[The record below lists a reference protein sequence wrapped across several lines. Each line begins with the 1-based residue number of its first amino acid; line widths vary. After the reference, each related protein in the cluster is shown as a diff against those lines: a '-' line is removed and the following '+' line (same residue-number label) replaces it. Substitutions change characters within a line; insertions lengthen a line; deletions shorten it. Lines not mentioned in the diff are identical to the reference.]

1 MKRKRIMQPN
11 VLSRLPLSMLAVVL
25 VLNGCG
31 TADKV
36 APGRKIDYKK
46 SDTTESLEVPPDL
59 SSTTINEAPDMVES
73 ISSVNYGDSDDS
85 VGMATVLT
93 DSSGMQVER
102 DGDQQWLVI
111 DATPSEVW
119 PRVREF
125 WMQEGFLLKVED
137 PRVGILETGWAEN
150 RADIPQGPIRN
161 TLGKVLDVAYS
172 AATRDQYRVRLES
185 GARTGTT
192 ELFLTHRGVEEV
204 VTGPATDQTT
214 VWKPRPT
221 DPELEAAMLKR
232 LMVFLGVEQQKAQA
246 MLARQA
252 PREVR
257 AQLVADESEAM
268 LIVMEDFSR
277 AWRRTG
283 IALDR
288 VGFAVEDRN
297 RAEGIYYVRYSD
309 PLASQDDDGLLSG
322 LAFWSKDEAV
332 AKQYQIEL
340 LAEGPRTHVIV
351 NNAKGEREASSTGKR
366 ILTLLEEQLR

>member
-1 MKRKRIMQPN
+1 MNWKRIMQADVFIRTPLL
-11 VLSRLPLSMLAVVL
+11 VLAAVL
-25 VLNGCG
+25 LLNGCG
-31 TADKV
+31 AADKV
-36 APGRKIDYKK
+36 APGRKVDYKK
-46 SDTTESLEVPPDL
+46 SDTTEALEVPPDL
-59 SSTTINEAPDMVES
+59 SSTTINEAPAMVES
-73 ISSVNYGDSDDS
+73 ISSTRYEDTNTS
-85 VGMATVLT
+85 VGMTSVLT
-93 DSSGMQVER
+93 DAGGMRVER

-111 DATPSEVW
+111 DATPTEVW

-125 WMQEGFLLKVED
+125 WMQEGFLLKLED
-137 PRVGILETGWAEN
+137 PRVGIIETGWAEN

-161 TLGKVLDVAYS
+161 TIGKVLDVAYS
-172 AATRDQYRVRLES
+172 AATRDQYRVRLEA
-185 GARTGTT
+185 GAETGST

-204 VTGPATDQTT
+204 VSGSAEDTST
-214 VWKPRPT
+214 VWKPRPS
-221 DPELEAAMLKR
+221 DPELEAEMLKR
-232 LMVFLGVEQQKAQA
+232 LMVYLGVEQQKAQS
-246 MLARQA
+246 MVARQS
-252 PREVR
+252 PRQAR
-257 AQLVADESEAM
+257 AQLVADGDDTM

-309 PLASQDDDGLLSG
+309 PLATQDDDGLLSG

-340 LAEGPRTHVIV
+340 LAQGARTHVIV
-351 NNAKGEREASSTGKR
+351 NDANGVRETSSTGKR

>member
-1 MKRKRIMQPN
+1 MRANFLNRTQW
-11 VLSRLPLSMLAVVL
+11 LAL
-25 VLNGCG
+25 AIILLLNGCG
-31 TADKV
+31 AADKV

-46 SDTTESLEVPPDL
+46 SDTTEALEVPPDL
-59 SSTTINEAPDMVES
+59 SSTTINEAPAMVES
-73 ISSVNYGDSDDS
+73 ISSTRQQDPDAAIGRVAVMPDTGS
-85 VGMATVLT
+85 LR
-93 DSSGMQVER
+93 VER

-111 DATPSEVW
+111 QATPSEVW

-125 WMQEGFLLKVED
+125 WMQEGFLLKLED
-137 PRVGILETGWAEN
+137 PRVGIIETGWAEN

-172 AATRDQYRVRLES
+172 AATRDQYRVRLEA
-185 GARTGTT
+185 GAETGTT

-204 VTGPATDQTT
+204 VTGPATDTTT

-221 DPELEAAMLKR
+221 DPELEAEMLKR
-232 LMVFLGVEQQKAQA
+232 LMVFMGVEQQKAQT
-246 MLARQA
+246 MLATRTPRQ
-252 PREVR
+252 VR
-257 AQLVADESEAM
+257 AQLVADDTGAM
-268 LIVMEDFSR
+268 LMVMEDFSR

-309 PLASQDDDGLLSG
+309 PLATQDDEGLLSG

-332 AKQYQIEL
+332 ARQYQIEL
-340 LAEGPRTHVIV
+340 LAEGAQTRVIV
-351 NNAKGEREASSTGKR
+351 NDANGNRETSSTGKR